1 MSSNRLMIKRIF
13 LSMII
18 ILILFN
24 HSSNLCN
31 FIYTAV
37 AADIEVEEID
47 ENGVNEDN
55 AEDSSSKIEVE
66 DEEEA
71 DNNSGV
77 EVEENIEN
85 VLIDDGIYN
94 TYRNSV
100 LYENTSLDENFS
112 SIEIDEEANLQDAAV
127 SVSSKINK
135 KVLIEEGLLVEE
147 SIKVS
152 IERKGNY
159 ISNAII
165 SFDEFAYN
173 DISPIHKE
181 IVGKSNISNTDSIKI
196 LESGLSNSDDN
207 INLEYKLILV
217 YPIEVN
223 NIDELIIKGTVVLEN
238 DEENVKLEFDTNDTN
253 EDEVEKLEAK
263 LDFSSSEDKIYK
275 SYMKASNVS
284 ETKYDTEYS

>member
-71 DNNSGV
+71 DNNSGI

-112 SIEIDEEANLQDAAV
+112 SIEIDEEATLQDAAV

-135 KVLIEEGLLVEE
+135 KVLIV
-147 SIKVS
+147 IK
-152 IERKGNY
+152 
-159 ISNAII
+159 
-165 SFDEFAYN
+165 
-173 DISPIHKE
+173 
-181 IVGKSNISNTDSIKI
+181 NI
-196 LESGLSNSDDN
+196 
-207 INLEYKLILV
+207 
-217 YPIEVN
+217 
-223 NIDELIIKGTVVLEN
+223 
-238 DEENVKLEFDTNDTN
+238 
-253 EDEVEKLEAK
+253 
-263 LDFSSSEDKIYK
+263 FSSQ
-275 SYMKASNVS
+275 
-284 ETKYDTEYS
+284 